1 MFKEVYIVNTFS
13 CRHSEQTKM
22 WQAFLLN
29 RVPLKIISDQNGK
42 TVKKNYK
49 YLWKLKKNIMA
60 VLTPKL
66 YSFFRRIYPLF
77 AIWLEPSHYK
87 VACSLINFF
96 FGRKD
101 NFRGYNH

>member
-1 MFKEVYIVNTFS
+1 MFKEVYIVNAFS

-29 RVPLKIISDQNGK
+29 WVPLKIISDQNGK

-49 YLWKLKKNIMA
+49 YLWKLKKKKNIMA

-66 YSFFRRIYPLF
+66 CPFF
-77 AIWLEPSHYK
+77 
-87 VACSLINFF
+87 
-96 FGRKD
+96 
-101 NFRGYNH
+101 

>member
-29 RVPLKIISDQNGK
+29 WVPLKIISDQNGK

-49 YLWKLKKNIMA
+49 YL
-60 VLTPKL
+60 
-66 YSFFRRIYPLF
+66 
-77 AIWLEPSHYK
+77 
-87 VACSLINFF
+87 
-96 FGRKD
+96 
-101 NFRGYNH
+101 